1 MSSVEFDERQRDA
14 AESSAELIRDIAEA
28 NRPIL
33 VEQWIQDSP
42 DLSVVIGD
50 ELLDDA
56 QFIDAIRKIC
66 CAFNPSRRKVFSNN
80 EMVDIMA
87 GSRTIARLVREQ
99 VDRVHGPELVDD
111 EEKKMRRDDKLT
123 GNE

>member
-14 AESSAELIRDIAEA
+14 EESSAELIRDIAEA
-28 NRPIL
+28 NRTIL

-56 QFIDAIRKIC
+56 QFINAIRKFC
-66 CAFNPSRRKVFSNN
+66 YAFDPTRGRVFDH
-80 EMVDIMA
+80 EIMGA
-87 GSRTIARLVREQ
+87 ARTIARLVREQ
-99 VDRVHGPELVDD
+99 VDRVHGTELVD
-111 EEKKMRRDDKLT
+111 EEERRMR
-123 GNE
+123 E